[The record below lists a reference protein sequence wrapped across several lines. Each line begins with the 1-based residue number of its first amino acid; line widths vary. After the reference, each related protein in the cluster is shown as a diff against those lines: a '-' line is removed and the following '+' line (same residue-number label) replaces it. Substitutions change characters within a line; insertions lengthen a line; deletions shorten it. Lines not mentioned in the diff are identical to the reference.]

1 MNSKNYRKQTSF
13 TLVYPVKAGQ
23 QVYSRVYAQPSCG
36 DPYIWHSGKHS
47 RFQMT
52 YVGQYGSKCSGGRCI
67 I

>member
-23 QVYSRVYAQPSCG
+23 QVYSRVYGQSCG
-36 DPYIWHSGKHS
+36 NTYTWHGGKHS
-47 RFQMT
+47 RWQMA
-52 YVGQYGSKCSGGRCI
+52 YVGQYASKCSGGRCI